1 MRGTWPGPIVLR
13 QGWAKA
19 SARPWNDDIED
30 AQLRL
35 ICGGEGFIRT
45 CADTL
50 TEAGAVGVTT
60 PPLAETGTGLWSR
73 AGFRP
78 WLLLHLYT
86 RDLFREI
93 AEPEQP
99 IAAGSKAD
107 WSSAVDI
114 DRAAFP
120 EVWRLGELG
129 LAEAKD
135 ATPRSTFLVAH
146 APDGTVAGFAIVGA
160 GQAVAYLQRVAVAPR
175 YQGEGFG
182 RSLVRASLRWGRGHG
197 GRTMLLNT
205 QPDNDVAAKLYEV
218 EGFERMPSFL
228 EVLRYEARSLT

>member
-19 SARPWNDDIED
+19 NARPWNDDVDD

-35 ICGGEGFIRT
+35 IRGGEGFIRN
-45 CADTL
+45 CAEAL
-50 TEAGAVGVTT
+50 TEAGATGVTT

-78 WLLLHLYT
+78 YLLLHLYT
-86 RDLFREI
+86 RDLYRDI
-93 AEPEQP
+93 AEPGHTVTV
-99 IAAGSKAD
+99 GSNAD
-107 WSSAVDI
+107 WPSAVQI

-120 EVWRLGELG
+120 EVWRLGALG
-129 LAEAKD
+129 LTEAKE
-135 ATPRSTFLVAH
+135 ATPRSTFLIARS
-146 APDGTVAGFAIVGA
+146 PDESVAGFAIVGA

-175 YQGEGFG
+175 QQGKGFG
-182 RSLVRASLRWGRGHG
+182 SSLVRAAMRWGRSHG

-205 QPDNDVAAKLYEV
+205 QPDNDVAAKLYQV
-218 EGFERMPSFL
+218 EGFQRMASFL
-228 EVLRYEARSLT
+228 EVLRYEDRQLT